1 MSSSDSDDAESYIP
15 FGFSMLSINSKK
27 PAPPVMA
34 PKPKEE
40 DNELPTALRYYNLL
54 SRAMEQL
61 NRNKEEEGEKLKLG
75 LSVLRKSRKTY
86 INVVKIAD
94 QLNRQPEHLAHF
106 LSKNLLTEGAINKE
120 GQLVL
125 SGSFL
130 QSAIEKSLRQFIE
143 QYVVCKACES
153 VDETYICKENKL
165 YFLKCDKCKSSRCV
179 GNAIE
184 GFTVKDAPSAKL
196 RGLI

>member
-1 MSSSDSDDAESYIP
+1 MSSSESNDEDYVP

-27 PAPPVMA
+27 PTAPVMA
-34 PKPKEE
+34 PKVQEE
-40 DNELPTALRYYNLL
+40 SNELPPSLQYYNLL

-61 NRNKEEEGEKLKLG
+61 NRNKEEESEKLKLG

-86 INVVKIAD
+86 INIVKIAQ
-94 QLNRQPEHLAHF
+94 QLNRQPEHLSHF
-106 LSKNLLTEGAINKE
+106 LSKNLLTEGSINKE

-125 SGSFL
+125 NGSFL
-130 QSAIEKSLRQFIE
+130 QSAIEKALRQFIE
-143 QYVVCKACES
+143 LYVVCKACES

-184 GFTVKDAPSAKL
+184 GFTLKESGSSKL